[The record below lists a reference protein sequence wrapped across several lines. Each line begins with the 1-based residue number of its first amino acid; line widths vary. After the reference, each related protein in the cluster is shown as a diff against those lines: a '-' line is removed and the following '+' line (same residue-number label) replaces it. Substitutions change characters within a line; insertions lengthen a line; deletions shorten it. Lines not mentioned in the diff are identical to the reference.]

1 MKTRRS
7 PRFPLEIT
15 ILKQGT
21 PSKKVLS
28 ASFFTMKDAYNDI
41 HIYELSLKKF
51 LKQKKQ
57 LKGFETRIYTD
68 DSGKE
73 IVLKIVKED
82 PTVSIYHF
90 NFKPLR
96 EEVGHIGIFGMI
108 PRFLPLFEPG
118 LEVVW
123 VTDIDIPDYWI
134 HPSILDTMKKESS
147 LCSWLNSVCY
157 EKPYKIYGRPY
168 TIMAGTFV
176 SFHTFPPQ
184 LFRTY
189 LKQLQNG
196 YYKKEIAE
204 LIRNNPTKSSSIVP
218 YGIDELFMNY
228 SIYDSLKQNNIKCM
242 IRRGYGYTRKLLA
255 KEHLLTKKEETLLQR
270 YHITED
276 KRLFKNVIAIYKKY
290 TPILIKS
297 YPCIQSFIDKLDIL
311 DNSLIE
317 LFFINGKDL

>member
-1 MKTRRS
+1 MKTRRA
-7 PRFPLEIT
+7 PRHTLDIT
-15 ILKQGT
+15 ILKQGI

-51 LKQKKQ
+51 LKQKNQ

-68 DSGKE
+68 DSGKD
-73 IVLKIVKED
+73 IVLKAVKND
-82 PTVSIYHF
+82 PSVSIYHF

-108 PRFLPLFEPG
+108 PRFLPLFESG

-134 HPSILDTMKKESS
+134 DPSILDAMKKESS
-147 LCSWLNSVCY
+147 MCSWLNSVCY
-157 EKPYKIYGRPY
+157 EKPYKMYGRSY

-176 SFHTFPPQ
+176 SFHTFSPQ
-184 LFRTY
+184 MFRTY
-189 LKQLQNG
+189 LKRLQDG

-204 LIRNNPTKSSSIVP
+204 LIRNNPTKPRSTVP

-228 SIYDSLKQNNIKCM
+228 SIYDSMKRNNIKCM

-255 KEHLLTKKEETLLQR
+255 KEDLLTKKEETLLQH
-270 YHITED
+270 YHNSED

-297 YPCIQSFIDKLDIL
+297 YPCIQSFVDKLDIL